1 MYRVRKEVGVTI
13 EFFYILII
21 LAYVCVIA
29 IVFTEVM
36 NLDFTYFAYSA
47 NYKRWNKL
55 NWFGVVFVTSV
66 IYILFFPLSIGHD
79 VCRLIRWIFTVGR
92 KDY

>member
-1 MYRVRKEVGVTI
+1 MV
-13 EFFYILII
+13 
-21 LAYVCVIA
+21 YVYVIM
-29 IVFTEVM
+29 IVFADAM
-36 NLDFTYFAYSA
+36 NLDFTYFDYNA

-55 NWFGVVFVTSV
+55 NWFDVVLVTSV

-79 VCRLIRWIFTVGR
+79 ICRLIRWIFTVGR

>member
-1 MYRVRKEVGVTI
+1 MIII
-13 EFFYILII
+13 EFIFIL
-21 LAYVCVIA
+21 LAYVCVIT
-29 IVFTEVM
+29 IVFADAM
-36 NLDFTYFAYSA
+36 NLDFTYFDYNA

-55 NWFGVVFVTSV
+55 NWFGVVLVTSV

-79 VCRLIRWIFTVGR
+79 ICRLIRWIFTVGR